1 MPETISDT
9 GPVLHLQEIARLS
22 ALSTVAPLLLPDLV
36 VEELARHGVA
46 ADRLMEAGIGFTTQK
61 VEPLVWRQVLRDVA
75 PQVQP
80 ADAQVFSLAQ
90 ESGFRSLVLTDD
102 LALRRLLEGHGSP
115 VTGTVGILIR
125 AYTLQLISRE
135 ELELAF
141 DALLRTSTLHL
152 GRAFRTYLRSLL
164 SDLP

>member
-1 MPETISDT
+1 MAA
-9 GPVLHLQEIARLS
+9 ARL
-22 ALSTVAPLLLPDLV
+22 A
-36 VEELARHGVA
+36 
-46 ADRLMEAGIGFTTQK
+46 EAGIDFTAEK
-61 VEPLVWRQVLRDVA
+61 VEPLVWRQVLRDIA

-80 ADAQVFSLAQ
+80 ADAQVFSLAR

-125 AYTLQLISRE
+125 AYTVHTISRE
-135 ELELAF
+135 DVELAF
-141 DALLRTSTLHL
+141 DALFRTSTLHL

-164 SDLP
+164 DDLP